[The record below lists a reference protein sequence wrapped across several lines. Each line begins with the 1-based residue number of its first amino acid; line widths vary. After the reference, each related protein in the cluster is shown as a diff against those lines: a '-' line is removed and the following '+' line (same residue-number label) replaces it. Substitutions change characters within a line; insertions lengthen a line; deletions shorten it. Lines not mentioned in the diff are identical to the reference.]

1 MEVDVFLQARM
12 AFAWIGVVFFASI
25 VLFGIA
31 LGVIGV
37 MALWRYLNRRDWRKI
52 LDASD
57 CD

>member
-12 AFAWIGVVFFASI
+12 AFAWIGVVLFASV

-37 MALWRYLNRRDWRKI
+37 MALWRHLNSMGFRKF
-52 LDASD
+52 
-57 CD
+57 